1 MKMPDEKEALKIV
14 NEEGCLLVLKCLFR
28 AKGKKKKWVDYG
40 YLKDTVLATRDDTV
54 KVYDAL
60 SEKPDIVR
68 VNRSSKESPRKIPKA
83 TTGDYFAEAQR
94 LRSETQLN
102 RAIKRLVDWDLVE
115 RRERES
121 KRKQKRRYEYRVG
134 EEGAKLYLKM
144 DHADRILKF
153 PATNTCIWSDEIISY
168 SSTLTGLRDAASP
181 SIPDNYRD
189 AKEMLEEAIRNFKD
203 LWRWRYEM
211 SVGREKD
218 HSGEEGEPRI
228 IVVLDFNPMTQAN

>member
-1 MKMPDEKEALKIV
+1 MPDRKDVLKVV
-14 NEEGCLLVLKCLFR
+14 NDEGCLLVLKCLSR

-60 SEKPDIVR
+60 SEKPDIVK
-68 VNRSSKESPRKIPKA
+68 VHRSSKESPRKIPKA
-83 TTGDYFAEAQR
+83 TTEDYFVETQR
-94 LRSETQLN
+94 LHSETQLN
-102 RAIKRLVDWDLVE
+102 RAIKRLMDWDLVE
-115 RRERES
+115 RRERKH

-144 DHADRILKF
+144 DHADRILRY
-153 PATNTCIWSDEIISY
+153 PEANTCVWSEEIVSY

-181 SIPDNYRD
+181 SIPDNYKD
-189 AKEMLEEAIRNFKD
+189 AKTMLGEAIKNFKD

-218 HSGEEGEPRI
+218 HSGGKGEPRI
-228 IVVLDFNPMTQAN
+228 IVILDFNPTVPPK